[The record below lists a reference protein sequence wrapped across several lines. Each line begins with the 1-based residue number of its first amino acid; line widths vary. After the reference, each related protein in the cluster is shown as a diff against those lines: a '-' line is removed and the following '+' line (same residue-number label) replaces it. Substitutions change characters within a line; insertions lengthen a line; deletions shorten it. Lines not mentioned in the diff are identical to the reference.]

1 MPANASQNETPL
13 STWALDRK
21 IVLSRV
27 INAPRELVF
36 SAWTDPRHL
45 PQWFGPAGFRVETKS
60 MDIRVNGEWRFDMI
74 APDGKVY
81 PNRMQFR
88 RIERP
93 HLIEIDHGADKDND
107 PGIFRTTIT
116 FDEQSDGKTVITL
129 RQLHPTKAQRDAGI
143 GFVWSNSVI
152 RPSRNWR
159 STSSAVPLPSEYEQI
174 WYALSA
180 SGGPD
185 DSRYGSFRDRA
196 DPLASPAM

>member
-13 STWALDRK
+13 STWALDRE

-36 SAWTDPRHL
+36 SAWADPRHL
-45 PQWFGPAGFRVETKS
+45 PQWFGPAGFQGRDK
-60 MDIRVNGEWRFDMI
+60 VNGYSRQRRMAVRYDRSRRQAI
-74 APDGKVY
+74 A
-81 PNRMQFR
+81 NRMQFR

-129 RQLHPTKAQRDAGI
+129 RQLHPTKSQRDAGI
-143 GFVWSNSVI
+143 GFGAVEFGYQTLDKLAQHVE
-152 RPSRNWR
+152 
-159 STSSAVPLPSEYEQI
+159 SSKAT
-174 WYALSA
+174 
-180 SGGPD
+180 
-185 DSRYGSFRDRA
+185 
-196 DPLASPAM
+196 